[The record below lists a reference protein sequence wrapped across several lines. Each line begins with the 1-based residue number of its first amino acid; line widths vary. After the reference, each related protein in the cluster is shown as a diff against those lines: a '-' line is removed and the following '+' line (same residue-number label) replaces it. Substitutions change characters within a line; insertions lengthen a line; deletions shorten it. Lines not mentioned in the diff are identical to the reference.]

1 MLTNTHTHTHTLQLV
16 DITGTGQMS
25 FNSFCQ
31 LFGIMSRS
39 TLQERL
45 KLLFILHMDQLEE
58 GSEKIDYSKLRAP
71 QENGMHGV
79 NWVGGGGGG
88 GQSPMPVCICTYA
101 KYAHMHTYVQSCVAC
116 GVL

>member
-79 NWVGGGGGG
+79 NWVGGGAKPYA
-88 GQSPMPVCICTYA
+88 SMHMYIRKVCPYA
-101 KYAHMHTYVQSCVAC
+101 YVRTVMRS
-116 GVL
+116 LWSSLTP